1 MSNITSIKQQAAD
14 NFAAQFPILVQRGI
28 DEPTWNA
35 LCNTIYPG
43 ANPDSV
49 VMAIDYCK
57 ARGLDILLKPV
68 HLVPMQ
74 VTDARSKE
82 KVWRDVPMP
91 GIGMYRIQADR
102 SGNYAGADEP
112 VFGPD
117 VTEEFQDPY
126 NQSAKIKVTYPQWCK
141 YTVFK
146 MVNGQRVAFHALER
160 WKENYATQS
169 GKTECPNA
177 MWRKRPYAQLAK
189 CFDSETEVLTSEGF
203 QRFAQVTGRILQVTD
218 AGLEYTDAVPFVQ
231 SYDGPMVVADG
242 TRLNFCVTPNHDMIT
257 NQGRVEAGLLY
268 EQATTDS
275 DKWSIPRTVLGNRG
289 DAPFSDSLLALV
301 GYLLADGSHT
311 GYHQYRIAVSRP
323 YKVLALDSL
332 KLHMRKTI
340 KRDAGRISGGDR
352 PITTTSNKQSFTYDA
367 ALVNGIMCHDKSV
380 SPEWAL
386 SLSVRQARIVVD
398 ALLEFDGSHNGSVR
412 RLHQSNANVIKAFE
426 VLAVQ
431 AGYSISVAAVQNSDL
446 GQCSRFTLSETISS
460 PVVKGVEKNRA
471 SLTIQPNI
479 GGQVW
484 CVTVPS
490 GVIVVRRKGLSMLC
504 GNCTEAQA
512 LRKAWPEIGSEPTAE
527 EMEGKEIIINEIPGS
542 QPQHGAPAKSRT
554 LDAIRGQSTE
564 SVTLEHEQMAEPAQA
579 DHANAYADHCA
590 AIEGACDTTEWQQ
603 AYTTAWTWANETGD
617 QNIIAGIKQI
627 AGERKKQLSAGNG
640 AQQ

>member
-1 MSNITSIKQQAAD
+1 MSNITSLKQQAAD

-141 YTVFK
+141 YTVYK

-189 CFDSETEVLTSEGF
+189 C
-203 QRFAQVTGRILQVTD
+203 
-218 AGLEYTDAVPFVQ
+218 
-231 SYDGPMVVADG
+231 
-242 TRLNFCVTPNHDMIT
+242 
-257 NQGRVEAGLLY
+257 
-268 EQATTDS
+268 
-275 DKWSIPRTVLGNRG
+275 
-289 DAPFSDSLLALV
+289 
-301 GYLLADGSHT
+301 
-311 GYHQYRIAVSRP
+311 
-323 YKVLALDSL
+323 
-332 KLHMRKTI
+332 
-340 KRDAGRISGGDR
+340 
-352 PITTTSNKQSFTYDA
+352 
-367 ALVNGIMCHDKSV
+367 
-380 SPEWAL
+380 
-386 SLSVRQARIVVD
+386 
-398 ALLEFDGSHNGSVR
+398 
-412 RLHQSNANVIKAFE
+412 
-426 VLAVQ
+426 
-431 AGYSISVAAVQNSDL
+431 
-446 GQCSRFTLSETISS
+446 
-460 PVVKGVEKNRA
+460 
-471 SLTIQPNI
+471 
-479 GGQVW
+479 
-484 CVTVPS
+484 
-490 GVIVVRRKGLSMLC
+490 
-504 GNCTEAQA
+504 TEAQA

-527 EMEGKEIIINEIPGS
+527 EMEGKEIIINEIPGN
-542 QPQHGAPAKSRT
+542 QPQQTSPAKSRT
-554 LDAIRGQSTE
+554 LDAIRSQSTE

-590 AIEGACDTTEWQQ
+590 AIEGSSDTAEWQQ

-627 AGERKKQLSAGNG
+627 AGERKKQLSTVHS

>member
-1 MSNITSIKQQAAD
+1 MSNITSLKQQAAD

-57 ARGLDILLKPV
+57 ARCLDILLKPV

-74 VTDARSKE
+74 VTDARTKE

-126 NQSAKIKVTYPQWCK
+126 NQSDKIKVTYPQWCK
-141 YTVFK
+141 YTVYK

-169 GKTECPNA
+169 SKTECPNA

-189 CFDSETEVLTSEGF
+189 
-203 QRFAQVTGRILQVTD
+203 
-218 AGLEYTDAVPFVQ
+218 
-231 SYDGPMVVADG
+231 
-242 TRLNFCVTPNHDMIT
+242 
-257 NQGRVEAGLLY
+257 
-268 EQATTDS
+268 
-275 DKWSIPRTVLGNRG
+275 
-289 DAPFSDSLLALV
+289 
-301 GYLLADGSHT
+301 
-311 GYHQYRIAVSRP
+311 
-323 YKVLALDSL
+323 
-332 KLHMRKTI
+332 
-340 KRDAGRISGGDR
+340 
-352 PITTTSNKQSFTYDA
+352 
-367 ALVNGIMCHDKSV
+367 
-380 SPEWAL
+380 
-386 SLSVRQARIVVD
+386 
-398 ALLEFDGSHNGSVR
+398 
-412 RLHQSNANVIKAFE
+412 
-426 VLAVQ
+426 
-431 AGYSISVAAVQNSDL
+431 
-446 GQCSRFTLSETISS
+446 
-460 PVVKGVEKNRA
+460 
-471 SLTIQPNI
+471 
-479 GGQVW
+479 
-484 CVTVPS
+484 
-490 GVIVVRRKGLSMLC
+490 
-504 GNCTEAQA
+504 CTEAQA

-527 EMEGKEIIINEIPGS
+527 EMEGKEIIINEIPGN
-542 QPQHGAPAKSRT
+542 QPQQGVPAKSRT
-554 LDAIRGQSTE
+554 LDAIRGQITE
-564 SVTLEHEQMAEPAQA
+564 PVTLEHEQAAEPAQA

-590 AIEGACDTTEWQQ
+590 AIEGSSDTAEWQQ

-627 AGERKKQLSAGNG
+627 AGERKKQLSTGHS

>member
-141 YTVFK
+141 YTVYK

-169 GKTECPNA
+169 SKTECPNA

-189 CFDSETEVLTSEGF
+189 
-203 QRFAQVTGRILQVTD
+203 
-218 AGLEYTDAVPFVQ
+218 
-231 SYDGPMVVADG
+231 
-242 TRLNFCVTPNHDMIT
+242 
-257 NQGRVEAGLLY
+257 
-268 EQATTDS
+268 
-275 DKWSIPRTVLGNRG
+275 
-289 DAPFSDSLLALV
+289 
-301 GYLLADGSHT
+301 
-311 GYHQYRIAVSRP
+311 
-323 YKVLALDSL
+323 
-332 KLHMRKTI
+332 
-340 KRDAGRISGGDR
+340 
-352 PITTTSNKQSFTYDA
+352 
-367 ALVNGIMCHDKSV
+367 
-380 SPEWAL
+380 
-386 SLSVRQARIVVD
+386 
-398 ALLEFDGSHNGSVR
+398 
-412 RLHQSNANVIKAFE
+412 
-426 VLAVQ
+426 
-431 AGYSISVAAVQNSDL
+431 
-446 GQCSRFTLSETISS
+446 
-460 PVVKGVEKNRA
+460 
-471 SLTIQPNI
+471 
-479 GGQVW
+479 
-484 CVTVPS
+484 
-490 GVIVVRRKGLSMLC
+490 
-504 GNCTEAQA
+504 CTEAQA

-542 QPQHGAPAKSRT
+542 QQSQASPAKSRA
-554 LDAIRGQSTE
+554 LDAIRGQSAE
-564 SVTLEHEQMAEPAQA
+564 PVTLDHEQVAEHAQPAQF
-579 DHANAYADHCA
+579 DHASAYADHCA
-590 AIEGACDTTEWQQ
+590 AIEGSSSKDEWHK
-603 AYTTAWTWANETGD
+603 AYTSAWDWANETGD
-617 QNIIAGIKQI
+617 RSIIAGIKQI
-627 AGERKKQLSAGNG
+627 AGECKRKFDP
-640 AQQ
+640 QQA

>member
-141 YTVFK
+141 YTVYK

-169 GKTECPNA
+169 SKTECPNA

-189 CFDSETEVLTSEGF
+189 
-203 QRFAQVTGRILQVTD
+203 
-218 AGLEYTDAVPFVQ
+218 
-231 SYDGPMVVADG
+231 
-242 TRLNFCVTPNHDMIT
+242 
-257 NQGRVEAGLLY
+257 
-268 EQATTDS
+268 
-275 DKWSIPRTVLGNRG
+275 
-289 DAPFSDSLLALV
+289 
-301 GYLLADGSHT
+301 
-311 GYHQYRIAVSRP
+311 
-323 YKVLALDSL
+323 
-332 KLHMRKTI
+332 
-340 KRDAGRISGGDR
+340 
-352 PITTTSNKQSFTYDA
+352 
-367 ALVNGIMCHDKSV
+367 
-380 SPEWAL
+380 
-386 SLSVRQARIVVD
+386 
-398 ALLEFDGSHNGSVR
+398 
-412 RLHQSNANVIKAFE
+412 
-426 VLAVQ
+426 
-431 AGYSISVAAVQNSDL
+431 
-446 GQCSRFTLSETISS
+446 
-460 PVVKGVEKNRA
+460 
-471 SLTIQPNI
+471 
-479 GGQVW
+479 
-484 CVTVPS
+484 
-490 GVIVVRRKGLSMLC
+490 
-504 GNCTEAQA
+504 CTEAQA

-542 QPQHGAPAKSRT
+542 QPQQGVPAKSRA
-554 LDAIRGQSTE
+554 LDAIRGQITE
-564 SVTLEHEQMAEPAQA
+564 PVTLEHEQMAEPAQA
-579 DHANAYADHCA
+579 DHANAYADHSA
-590 AIEGACDTTEWQQ
+590 AIEGSCDTAEWQQ

-627 AGERKKQLSAGNG
+627 AGERKKQLSAGHR

>member
-141 YTVFK
+141 YTVYK

-189 CFDSETEVLTSEGF
+189 C
-203 QRFAQVTGRILQVTD
+203 
-218 AGLEYTDAVPFVQ
+218 
-231 SYDGPMVVADG
+231 
-242 TRLNFCVTPNHDMIT
+242 
-257 NQGRVEAGLLY
+257 
-268 EQATTDS
+268 
-275 DKWSIPRTVLGNRG
+275 
-289 DAPFSDSLLALV
+289 
-301 GYLLADGSHT
+301 
-311 GYHQYRIAVSRP
+311 
-323 YKVLALDSL
+323 
-332 KLHMRKTI
+332 
-340 KRDAGRISGGDR
+340 
-352 PITTTSNKQSFTYDA
+352 
-367 ALVNGIMCHDKSV
+367 
-380 SPEWAL
+380 
-386 SLSVRQARIVVD
+386 
-398 ALLEFDGSHNGSVR
+398 
-412 RLHQSNANVIKAFE
+412 
-426 VLAVQ
+426 
-431 AGYSISVAAVQNSDL
+431 
-446 GQCSRFTLSETISS
+446 
-460 PVVKGVEKNRA
+460 
-471 SLTIQPNI
+471 
-479 GGQVW
+479 
-484 CVTVPS
+484 
-490 GVIVVRRKGLSMLC
+490 
-504 GNCTEAQA
+504 TEAQA

-527 EMEGKEIIINEIPGS
+527 EMEGKEIIINEIPGN
-542 QPQHGAPAKSRT
+542 QPQQTSPAKSRT
-554 LDAIRGQSTE
+554 LDAIRSQSTE

-590 AIEGACDTTEWQQ
+590 AIEGSSDTAEWQQ

-627 AGERKKQLSAGNG
+627 AGERKKQLSTGHS

>member
-189 CFDSETEVLTSEGF
+189 C
-203 QRFAQVTGRILQVTD
+203 
-218 AGLEYTDAVPFVQ
+218 
-231 SYDGPMVVADG
+231 
-242 TRLNFCVTPNHDMIT
+242 
-257 NQGRVEAGLLY
+257 
-268 EQATTDS
+268 
-275 DKWSIPRTVLGNRG
+275 
-289 DAPFSDSLLALV
+289 
-301 GYLLADGSHT
+301 
-311 GYHQYRIAVSRP
+311 
-323 YKVLALDSL
+323 
-332 KLHMRKTI
+332 
-340 KRDAGRISGGDR
+340 
-352 PITTTSNKQSFTYDA
+352 
-367 ALVNGIMCHDKSV
+367 
-380 SPEWAL
+380 
-386 SLSVRQARIVVD
+386 
-398 ALLEFDGSHNGSVR
+398 
-412 RLHQSNANVIKAFE
+412 
-426 VLAVQ
+426 
-431 AGYSISVAAVQNSDL
+431 
-446 GQCSRFTLSETISS
+446 
-460 PVVKGVEKNRA
+460 
-471 SLTIQPNI
+471 
-479 GGQVW
+479 
-484 CVTVPS
+484 
-490 GVIVVRRKGLSMLC
+490 
-504 GNCTEAQA
+504 TEAQA

-542 QPQHGAPAKSRT
+542 QQSQASPAKSRT

-640 AQQ
+640 AKQ

>member
-1 MSNITSIKQQAAD
+1 MSNITSLKQQAAD

-74 VTDARSKE
+74 VTDARTKE
-82 KVWRDVPMP
+82 KVWRDVPIP

-141 YTVFK
+141 YTVYK
-146 MVNGQRVAFHALER
+146 MVNGQRVAFRAMER

-177 MWRKRPYAQLAK
+177 MWRKRSYAQLAK
-189 CFDSETEVLTSEGF
+189 
-203 QRFAQVTGRILQVTD
+203 
-218 AGLEYTDAVPFVQ
+218 
-231 SYDGPMVVADG
+231 
-242 TRLNFCVTPNHDMIT
+242 
-257 NQGRVEAGLLY
+257 
-268 EQATTDS
+268 
-275 DKWSIPRTVLGNRG
+275 
-289 DAPFSDSLLALV
+289 
-301 GYLLADGSHT
+301 
-311 GYHQYRIAVSRP
+311 
-323 YKVLALDSL
+323 
-332 KLHMRKTI
+332 
-340 KRDAGRISGGDR
+340 
-352 PITTTSNKQSFTYDA
+352 
-367 ALVNGIMCHDKSV
+367 
-380 SPEWAL
+380 
-386 SLSVRQARIVVD
+386 
-398 ALLEFDGSHNGSVR
+398 
-412 RLHQSNANVIKAFE
+412 
-426 VLAVQ
+426 
-431 AGYSISVAAVQNSDL
+431 
-446 GQCSRFTLSETISS
+446 
-460 PVVKGVEKNRA
+460 
-471 SLTIQPNI
+471 
-479 GGQVW
+479 
-484 CVTVPS
+484 
-490 GVIVVRRKGLSMLC
+490 
-504 GNCTEAQA
+504 CTEAQA
-512 LRKAWPEIGSEPTAE
+512 LRKAWPEIGSEPIAE
-527 EMEGKEIIINEIPGS
+527 EMEGKEIIINEIPGN
-542 QPQHGAPAKSRT
+542 QPQQTSPAKSRT
-554 LDAIRGQSTE
+554 LDAIRSQSTE

-590 AIEGACDTTEWQQ
+590 AIEGSSDTAEWQQ

>member
-14 NFAAQFPILVQRGI
+14 NFAAQYPILVQRGI

-141 YTVFK
+141 YTVYK

-189 CFDSETEVLTSEGF
+189 C
-203 QRFAQVTGRILQVTD
+203 
-218 AGLEYTDAVPFVQ
+218 
-231 SYDGPMVVADG
+231 
-242 TRLNFCVTPNHDMIT
+242 
-257 NQGRVEAGLLY
+257 
-268 EQATTDS
+268 
-275 DKWSIPRTVLGNRG
+275 
-289 DAPFSDSLLALV
+289 
-301 GYLLADGSHT
+301 
-311 GYHQYRIAVSRP
+311 
-323 YKVLALDSL
+323 
-332 KLHMRKTI
+332 
-340 KRDAGRISGGDR
+340 
-352 PITTTSNKQSFTYDA
+352 
-367 ALVNGIMCHDKSV
+367 
-380 SPEWAL
+380 
-386 SLSVRQARIVVD
+386 
-398 ALLEFDGSHNGSVR
+398 
-412 RLHQSNANVIKAFE
+412 
-426 VLAVQ
+426 
-431 AGYSISVAAVQNSDL
+431 
-446 GQCSRFTLSETISS
+446 
-460 PVVKGVEKNRA
+460 
-471 SLTIQPNI
+471 
-479 GGQVW
+479 
-484 CVTVPS
+484 
-490 GVIVVRRKGLSMLC
+490 
-504 GNCTEAQA
+504 TEAQA

-542 QPQHGAPAKSRT
+542 QQSQASPAKSRT

-564 SVTLEHEQMAEPAQA
+564 LVTLEHEQVSEPAQA

-590 AIEGACDTTEWQQ
+590 AIEGAGDTAEWQQ
-603 AYTTAWTWANETGD
+603 AYTEAWAWANETGD

-627 AGERKKQLSAGNG
+627 AGERKKQLSAGHS

>member
-1 MSNITSIKQQAAD
+1 MGKESSVSNIAIMKQQAAE
-14 NFAAQFPILVQRGI
+14 NFAAEFPILAQRGI

-141 YTVFK
+141 YTVYK

-189 CFDSETEVLTSEGF
+189 C
-203 QRFAQVTGRILQVTD
+203 
-218 AGLEYTDAVPFVQ
+218 
-231 SYDGPMVVADG
+231 
-242 TRLNFCVTPNHDMIT
+242 
-257 NQGRVEAGLLY
+257 
-268 EQATTDS
+268 
-275 DKWSIPRTVLGNRG
+275 
-289 DAPFSDSLLALV
+289 
-301 GYLLADGSHT
+301 
-311 GYHQYRIAVSRP
+311 
-323 YKVLALDSL
+323 
-332 KLHMRKTI
+332 
-340 KRDAGRISGGDR
+340 
-352 PITTTSNKQSFTYDA
+352 
-367 ALVNGIMCHDKSV
+367 
-380 SPEWAL
+380 
-386 SLSVRQARIVVD
+386 
-398 ALLEFDGSHNGSVR
+398 
-412 RLHQSNANVIKAFE
+412 
-426 VLAVQ
+426 
-431 AGYSISVAAVQNSDL
+431 
-446 GQCSRFTLSETISS
+446 
-460 PVVKGVEKNRA
+460 
-471 SLTIQPNI
+471 
-479 GGQVW
+479 
-484 CVTVPS
+484 
-490 GVIVVRRKGLSMLC
+490 
-504 GNCTEAQA
+504 TEAQA

-527 EMEGKEIIINEIPGS
+527 EMEGKEIIINEIPGN
-542 QPQHGAPAKSRT
+542 QPQQTSPAKSRT
-554 LDAIRGQSTE
+554 LDAIRSQSTE

-590 AIEGACDTTEWQQ
+590 AIEGSSDTAEWQQ

-627 AGERKKQLSAGNG
+627 AGERKKQLSTGHS

>member
-1 MSNITSIKQQAAD
+1 MSNITSLKQQAAD

-102 SGNYAGADEP
+102 SGNYAGVDEP

-141 YTVFK
+141 YTVYK

-189 CFDSETEVLTSEGF
+189 C
-203 QRFAQVTGRILQVTD
+203 
-218 AGLEYTDAVPFVQ
+218 
-231 SYDGPMVVADG
+231 
-242 TRLNFCVTPNHDMIT
+242 
-257 NQGRVEAGLLY
+257 
-268 EQATTDS
+268 
-275 DKWSIPRTVLGNRG
+275 
-289 DAPFSDSLLALV
+289 
-301 GYLLADGSHT
+301 
-311 GYHQYRIAVSRP
+311 
-323 YKVLALDSL
+323 
-332 KLHMRKTI
+332 
-340 KRDAGRISGGDR
+340 
-352 PITTTSNKQSFTYDA
+352 
-367 ALVNGIMCHDKSV
+367 
-380 SPEWAL
+380 
-386 SLSVRQARIVVD
+386 
-398 ALLEFDGSHNGSVR
+398 
-412 RLHQSNANVIKAFE
+412 
-426 VLAVQ
+426 
-431 AGYSISVAAVQNSDL
+431 
-446 GQCSRFTLSETISS
+446 
-460 PVVKGVEKNRA
+460 
-471 SLTIQPNI
+471 
-479 GGQVW
+479 
-484 CVTVPS
+484 
-490 GVIVVRRKGLSMLC
+490 
-504 GNCTEAQA
+504 TEAQA

-527 EMEGKEIIINEIPGS
+527 EMEGKEIIINEIPGN
-542 QPQHGAPAKSRT
+542 QPQQTSPAKSRT
-554 LDAIRGQSTE
+554 LDAIRSQSTE

-590 AIEGACDTTEWQQ
+590 AIEGSSDTAEWQQ

-627 AGERKKQLSAGNG
+627 AGERKKQLSTGHS

>member
-141 YTVFK
+141 YTVYK

-189 CFDSETEVLTSEGF
+189 C
-203 QRFAQVTGRILQVTD
+203 
-218 AGLEYTDAVPFVQ
+218 
-231 SYDGPMVVADG
+231 
-242 TRLNFCVTPNHDMIT
+242 
-257 NQGRVEAGLLY
+257 
-268 EQATTDS
+268 
-275 DKWSIPRTVLGNRG
+275 
-289 DAPFSDSLLALV
+289 
-301 GYLLADGSHT
+301 
-311 GYHQYRIAVSRP
+311 
-323 YKVLALDSL
+323 
-332 KLHMRKTI
+332 
-340 KRDAGRISGGDR
+340 
-352 PITTTSNKQSFTYDA
+352 
-367 ALVNGIMCHDKSV
+367 
-380 SPEWAL
+380 
-386 SLSVRQARIVVD
+386 
-398 ALLEFDGSHNGSVR
+398 
-412 RLHQSNANVIKAFE
+412 
-426 VLAVQ
+426 
-431 AGYSISVAAVQNSDL
+431 
-446 GQCSRFTLSETISS
+446 
-460 PVVKGVEKNRA
+460 
-471 SLTIQPNI
+471 
-479 GGQVW
+479 
-484 CVTVPS
+484 
-490 GVIVVRRKGLSMLC
+490 
-504 GNCTEAQA
+504 TEAQA

-527 EMEGKEIIINEIPGS
+527 EMEGKEIIINEIPGN
-542 QPQHGAPAKSRT
+542 QPQQTSPAKSRT
-554 LDAIRGQSTE
+554 LDAIRSQSTE

>member
-189 CFDSETEVLTSEGF
+189 C
-203 QRFAQVTGRILQVTD
+203 
-218 AGLEYTDAVPFVQ
+218 
-231 SYDGPMVVADG
+231 
-242 TRLNFCVTPNHDMIT
+242 
-257 NQGRVEAGLLY
+257 
-268 EQATTDS
+268 
-275 DKWSIPRTVLGNRG
+275 
-289 DAPFSDSLLALV
+289 
-301 GYLLADGSHT
+301 
-311 GYHQYRIAVSRP
+311 
-323 YKVLALDSL
+323 
-332 KLHMRKTI
+332 
-340 KRDAGRISGGDR
+340 
-352 PITTTSNKQSFTYDA
+352 
-367 ALVNGIMCHDKSV
+367 
-380 SPEWAL
+380 
-386 SLSVRQARIVVD
+386 
-398 ALLEFDGSHNGSVR
+398 
-412 RLHQSNANVIKAFE
+412 
-426 VLAVQ
+426 
-431 AGYSISVAAVQNSDL
+431 
-446 GQCSRFTLSETISS
+446 
-460 PVVKGVEKNRA
+460 
-471 SLTIQPNI
+471 
-479 GGQVW
+479 
-484 CVTVPS
+484 
-490 GVIVVRRKGLSMLC
+490 
-504 GNCTEAQA
+504 TEAQA

-527 EMEGKEIIINEIPGS
+527 EMEGKEIIINEIPAS

-554 LDAIRGQSTE
+554 LDAIRGQSIE

>member
-1 MSNITSIKQQAAD
+1 MSNITSLKQQAAD

-189 CFDSETEVLTSEGF
+189 C
-203 QRFAQVTGRILQVTD
+203 
-218 AGLEYTDAVPFVQ
+218 
-231 SYDGPMVVADG
+231 
-242 TRLNFCVTPNHDMIT
+242 
-257 NQGRVEAGLLY
+257 
-268 EQATTDS
+268 
-275 DKWSIPRTVLGNRG
+275 
-289 DAPFSDSLLALV
+289 
-301 GYLLADGSHT
+301 
-311 GYHQYRIAVSRP
+311 
-323 YKVLALDSL
+323 
-332 KLHMRKTI
+332 
-340 KRDAGRISGGDR
+340 
-352 PITTTSNKQSFTYDA
+352 
-367 ALVNGIMCHDKSV
+367 
-380 SPEWAL
+380 
-386 SLSVRQARIVVD
+386 
-398 ALLEFDGSHNGSVR
+398 
-412 RLHQSNANVIKAFE
+412 
-426 VLAVQ
+426 
-431 AGYSISVAAVQNSDL
+431 
-446 GQCSRFTLSETISS
+446 
-460 PVVKGVEKNRA
+460 
-471 SLTIQPNI
+471 
-479 GGQVW
+479 
-484 CVTVPS
+484 
-490 GVIVVRRKGLSMLC
+490 
-504 GNCTEAQA
+504 TEAQA

-527 EMEGKEIIINEIPGS
+527 EMEGKEIIINEILGN
-542 QPQHGAPAKSRT
+542 QPQQTSPAKSRT
-554 LDAIRGQSTE
+554 LDAIRSQSTE

-579 DHANAYADHCA
+579 DHAYADHCA
-590 AIEGACDTTEWQQ
+590 AIEGACDTAEWQQ

-627 AGERKKQLSAGNG
+627 AGERKKQLSTGHS

>member
-1 MSNITSIKQQAAD
+1 MSNITSLKQQAAD

-49 VMAIDYCK
+49 IMAIDYCK

-141 YTVFK
+141 YTVYK

-189 CFDSETEVLTSEGF
+189 C
-203 QRFAQVTGRILQVTD
+203 
-218 AGLEYTDAVPFVQ
+218 
-231 SYDGPMVVADG
+231 
-242 TRLNFCVTPNHDMIT
+242 
-257 NQGRVEAGLLY
+257 
-268 EQATTDS
+268 
-275 DKWSIPRTVLGNRG
+275 
-289 DAPFSDSLLALV
+289 
-301 GYLLADGSHT
+301 
-311 GYHQYRIAVSRP
+311 
-323 YKVLALDSL
+323 
-332 KLHMRKTI
+332 
-340 KRDAGRISGGDR
+340 
-352 PITTTSNKQSFTYDA
+352 
-367 ALVNGIMCHDKSV
+367 
-380 SPEWAL
+380 
-386 SLSVRQARIVVD
+386 
-398 ALLEFDGSHNGSVR
+398 
-412 RLHQSNANVIKAFE
+412 
-426 VLAVQ
+426 
-431 AGYSISVAAVQNSDL
+431 
-446 GQCSRFTLSETISS
+446 
-460 PVVKGVEKNRA
+460 
-471 SLTIQPNI
+471 
-479 GGQVW
+479 
-484 CVTVPS
+484 
-490 GVIVVRRKGLSMLC
+490 
-504 GNCTEAQA
+504 TEAQA

-542 QPQHGAPAKSRT
+542 QPQHDAPAKSRT

>member
-1 MSNITSIKQQAAD
+1 MSNITSIKQQAVE

-74 VTDARSKE
+74 VTDARTKE
-82 KVWRDVPMP
+82 KVWRDVPIP

-141 YTVFK
+141 YTVYK
-146 MVNGQRVAFHALER
+146 MVNGQRVAFRAMER

-177 MWRKRPYAQLAK
+177 MWRKRSYAQLAK
-189 CFDSETEVLTSEGF
+189 
-203 QRFAQVTGRILQVTD
+203 
-218 AGLEYTDAVPFVQ
+218 
-231 SYDGPMVVADG
+231 
-242 TRLNFCVTPNHDMIT
+242 
-257 NQGRVEAGLLY
+257 
-268 EQATTDS
+268 
-275 DKWSIPRTVLGNRG
+275 
-289 DAPFSDSLLALV
+289 
-301 GYLLADGSHT
+301 
-311 GYHQYRIAVSRP
+311 
-323 YKVLALDSL
+323 
-332 KLHMRKTI
+332 
-340 KRDAGRISGGDR
+340 
-352 PITTTSNKQSFTYDA
+352 
-367 ALVNGIMCHDKSV
+367 
-380 SPEWAL
+380 
-386 SLSVRQARIVVD
+386 
-398 ALLEFDGSHNGSVR
+398 
-412 RLHQSNANVIKAFE
+412 
-426 VLAVQ
+426 
-431 AGYSISVAAVQNSDL
+431 
-446 GQCSRFTLSETISS
+446 
-460 PVVKGVEKNRA
+460 
-471 SLTIQPNI
+471 
-479 GGQVW
+479 
-484 CVTVPS
+484 
-490 GVIVVRRKGLSMLC
+490 
-504 GNCTEAQA
+504 CTEAQA
-512 LRKAWPEIGSEPTAE
+512 LRKAWPEIGSEPIAE
-527 EMEGKEIIINEIPGS
+527 EMEGKEIIINEIPGN
-542 QPQHGAPAKSRT
+542 QPQQTSPAKSRT

>member
-14 NFAAQFPILVQRGI
+14 NFAAQYPILVQRGI

-117 VTEEFQDPY
+117 VTEELQDPY

-141 YTVFK
+141 YTVYK

-189 CFDSETEVLTSEGF
+189 C
-203 QRFAQVTGRILQVTD
+203 
-218 AGLEYTDAVPFVQ
+218 
-231 SYDGPMVVADG
+231 
-242 TRLNFCVTPNHDMIT
+242 
-257 NQGRVEAGLLY
+257 
-268 EQATTDS
+268 
-275 DKWSIPRTVLGNRG
+275 
-289 DAPFSDSLLALV
+289 
-301 GYLLADGSHT
+301 
-311 GYHQYRIAVSRP
+311 
-323 YKVLALDSL
+323 
-332 KLHMRKTI
+332 
-340 KRDAGRISGGDR
+340 
-352 PITTTSNKQSFTYDA
+352 
-367 ALVNGIMCHDKSV
+367 
-380 SPEWAL
+380 
-386 SLSVRQARIVVD
+386 
-398 ALLEFDGSHNGSVR
+398 
-412 RLHQSNANVIKAFE
+412 
-426 VLAVQ
+426 
-431 AGYSISVAAVQNSDL
+431 
-446 GQCSRFTLSETISS
+446 
-460 PVVKGVEKNRA
+460 
-471 SLTIQPNI
+471 
-479 GGQVW
+479 
-484 CVTVPS
+484 
-490 GVIVVRRKGLSMLC
+490 
-504 GNCTEAQA
+504 TEAQA

-542 QPQHGAPAKSRT
+542 QQSQASPAKSRT

-564 SVTLEHEQMAEPAQA
+564 LVTLEHEQVSEPAQA

-590 AIEGACDTTEWQQ
+590 AIEGADDTAEWQQ
-603 AYTTAWTWANETGD
+603 AYTEAWAWANETGD

-627 AGERKKQLSAGNG
+627 AGERKKQLSAGHS

>member
-1 MSNITSIKQQAAD
+1 MNNITSIKQQAAD

-74 VTDARSKE
+74 VTDARTKE
-82 KVWRDVPMP
+82 KVWRDVPIP

-126 NQSAKIKVTYPQWCK
+126 NQNAKIKVTYPQWCK
-141 YTVFK
+141 YTVYK
-146 MVNGQRVAFHALER
+146 MVNGQRVAFRAMER

-169 GKTECPNA
+169 GKTKCPNA
-177 MWRKRPYAQLAK
+177 MWRKRSYAQLAK
-189 CFDSETEVLTSEGF
+189 
-203 QRFAQVTGRILQVTD
+203 
-218 AGLEYTDAVPFVQ
+218 
-231 SYDGPMVVADG
+231 
-242 TRLNFCVTPNHDMIT
+242 
-257 NQGRVEAGLLY
+257 
-268 EQATTDS
+268 
-275 DKWSIPRTVLGNRG
+275 
-289 DAPFSDSLLALV
+289 
-301 GYLLADGSHT
+301 
-311 GYHQYRIAVSRP
+311 
-323 YKVLALDSL
+323 
-332 KLHMRKTI
+332 
-340 KRDAGRISGGDR
+340 
-352 PITTTSNKQSFTYDA
+352 
-367 ALVNGIMCHDKSV
+367 
-380 SPEWAL
+380 
-386 SLSVRQARIVVD
+386 
-398 ALLEFDGSHNGSVR
+398 
-412 RLHQSNANVIKAFE
+412 
-426 VLAVQ
+426 
-431 AGYSISVAAVQNSDL
+431 
-446 GQCSRFTLSETISS
+446 
-460 PVVKGVEKNRA
+460 
-471 SLTIQPNI
+471 
-479 GGQVW
+479 
-484 CVTVPS
+484 
-490 GVIVVRRKGLSMLC
+490 
-504 GNCTEAQA
+504 CTEAQA

-527 EMEGKEIIINEIPGS
+527 EMEGKEIIINEIPGN
-542 QPQHGAPAKSRT
+542 QPQQTSPAKSRT
-554 LDAIRGQSTE
+554 LDAIRSQSTE

-590 AIEGACDTTEWQQ
+590 AIEGSSDTAEWQQ